1 MLQKHNYTA
10 VHIDM
15 KDKKRGVLRFFVSL
29 YPMYAHIAVK
39 CQLFRT
45 LLKPHYVRQT
55 RNL

>member
-45 LLKPHYVRQT
+45 LLKPQYVRQT